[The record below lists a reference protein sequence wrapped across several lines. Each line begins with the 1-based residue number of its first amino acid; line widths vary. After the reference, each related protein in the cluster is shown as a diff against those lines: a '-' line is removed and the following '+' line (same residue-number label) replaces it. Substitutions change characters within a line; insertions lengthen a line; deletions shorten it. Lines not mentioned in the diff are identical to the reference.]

1 MSFRYYV
8 YISDD
13 KIDMLLSQID
23 PALTRKRTTEVSVS
37 LPLLGAKRG
46 VEAPSGSDRIA
57 RLERVVRH
65 LHDFGDLGSVAEPGQ
80 FFGGILPM
88 RWGPFHGTSLVYF
101 GGEADGTVVGLG
113 GSGKHVLG
121 SSSEQDAEGVPRSV
135 TPNLLDGLA
144 AEPGIGDLLGVGTG
158 ADDEALRAVELA
170 TANLRGPLQNV
181 EFVAKRL
188 LSGCLGSRR
197 VVLGSPL
204 YVALAD

>member
-13 KIDMLLSQID
+13 KVDMLLSQID
-23 PALTRKRTTEVSVS
+23 PALLRKRTTEVSVT

-46 VEAPSGSDRIA
+46 VEAASKADRIA
-57 RLERVVRH
+57 RLERVVRYV
-65 LHDFGDLGSVAEPGQ
+65 HDFGDVGSIEEPGQ

-101 GGEADGTVVGLG
+101 GGESDGIVVGLG

-121 SSSEQDAEGVPRSV
+121 ASAADDTEGVPRSV
-135 TPNLLDGLA
+135 TPNLLEGLA
-144 AEPGIGDLLGVGTG
+144 AEPEIGDLLGVGT
-158 ADDEALRAVELA
+158 ASDDEALRAVALA

-188 LSGCLGSRR
+188 LHGRVDGRH